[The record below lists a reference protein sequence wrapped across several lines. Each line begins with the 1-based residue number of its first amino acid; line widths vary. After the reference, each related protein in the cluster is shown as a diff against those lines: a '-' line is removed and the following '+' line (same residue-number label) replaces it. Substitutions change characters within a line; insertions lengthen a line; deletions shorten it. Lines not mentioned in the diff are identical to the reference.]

1 MTRIARKLQKS
12 FADPK
17 HAAHSAGLRHVTDVG
32 PGIRRVRHGDK
43 FSYKLPNGRPVTDP
57 DTLIR
62 IRALAIPP
70 AWREVWI
77 CPHSNGHLQ
86 AVGLDA
92 RGRKQY
98 RYHANWRAH
107 RDLAKYTHIIEFARK
122 LPEIRAR
129 TRRDLRKHGLP
140 REKVLAATVRI
151 LEKTLIRIG
160 NEQYTRENKTFG
172 LTTLKDH
179 HAKINGAKVVFDFR
193 GKHGVHRNVGFHDPK
208 LAEIVRKCRDLDGEE
223 LFQYVDDDG
232 NVCDINNTDVNNYL
246 REISGEAFTAKD
258 FRTWAGTVLTAN
270 ALQQM
275 ALADSQRQL
284 KRNLIAAVEQTAKQL
299 GNTTAVCRKCYIHP
313 AVLNS
318 YMDGSLV
325 KTLKRRIEMKLESKQ
340 DSLGTDEQA
349 VLHLLQSTLNRM
361 RKLPAAA

>member
-1 MTRIARKLQKS
+1 MTRIQHKLKQS
-12 FADPK
+12 FADPR
-17 HAAHSAGLRHVTDVG
+17 HAARMAGLRYVDPAS

-43 FSYKLPNGRPVTDP
+43 FSYRFDTGRPVTDP

-62 IRALAIPP
+62 IRSLVIPP
-70 AWREVWI
+70 AWKDVWI

-86 AVGLDA
+86 AIGYDA
-92 RGRKQY
+92 RGRRQY

-107 RDLAKYTHIIEFARK
+107 RDLAKYTHIIDFARK

-129 TRRDLRKHGLP
+129 ARRDLRKPGLP

-151 LEKTLIRIG
+151 LEKTLIRVG

-193 GKHGVHRNVGFHDPK
+193 GKHGVHRNVGFRDPK
-208 LAEIVRKCRDLDGEE
+208 LAEVVRKCRDLEGAE
-223 LFQYVDDDG
+223 LFQYRDDDG
-232 NVCDINNTDVNNYL
+232 NVCDITNTDVNNYL

-258 FRTWAGTVLTAN
+258 FRTWAGTVLAAK
-270 ALQQM
+270 ALQEM

-284 KRNLIAAVEQTAKQL
+284 KRNIVAAVEATAKRL
-299 GNTTAVCRKCYIHP
+299 GNTVAVCRKCYIHP
-313 AVLNS
+313 AVLNA

-325 KTLKRRIEMKLESKQ
+325 KMLKRRIATRLENGT
-340 DSLGTDEQA
+340 SLATDEAA
-349 VLHLLQSTLNRM
+349 VLRLLQSTLNRM
-361 RKLPAAA
+361 RKLPVAA